1 MIAASLSI
9 NVASQADIT
18 RGSIGGADSWCG
30 AFAKLLKDGGKL
42 TQEAIASLADVS
54 QGWVS
59 KFFAGLGGWRIWLVL
74 NALRHQRF
82 RHQVCS
88 LLQLASAFLTNVGSR
103 LGHGVQRPEL

>member
-18 RGSIGGADSWCG
+18 KGSIGEADSWCG

-54 QGWVS
+54 QG
-59 KFFAGLGGWRIWLVL
+59 
-74 NALRHQRF
+74 
-82 RHQVCS
+82 
-88 LLQLASAFLTNVGSR
+88 
-103 LGHGVQRPEL
+103 